1 MAERYHNTTKP
12 RTPPQRA
19 FICVSGYRGDEGG
32 PFFLGV
38 GCLRIS
44 EQGLKTGSF
53 WPFLADLGRVGWASS
68 GKIPLGWMPRLRRRL
83 FAFHGMVGLR
93 AGFLPSVLNSED
105 EDTDRLGRVE
115 NF

>member
-1 MAERYHNTTKP
+1 VAERYHNTTEAVS
-12 RTPPQRA
+12 RPQRA

-53 WPFLADLGRVGWASS
+53 WPFLADLGRGNRPSS
-68 GKIPLGWMPRLRRRL
+68 SKIPLGWMPRLRRRL
-83 FAFHGMVGLR
+83 FAF
-93 AGFLPSVLNSED
+93 
-105 EDTDRLGRVE
+105 
-115 NF
+115 